1 MARIQSLDALEVLD
15 SRGNPTVEVIAALDS
30 GVAARAIVPS
40 GASTGT
46 NEALEL
52 RDGDERRYG
61 GKGVLKAVENVR
73 GEIARAL
80 IGMDA
85 GDQGAVDRRM
95 IELDGTPNK
104 SRLGANAILGV
115 SLAIA
120 RAAAADVGVSLFRY
134 LSGGGPLTLPVP
146 AMNVLNGGRHADN
159 NVDFQEFMIVPA
171 GAGSFAE
178 ALRMG
183 SEVYHSLKRVL
194 GGRGL
199 ATTVGDEGG
208 YAPDLPSN
216 VAAVEAILA
225 AVERAGYAP
234 GKDVFIA
241 LDPAASEFYED
252 GRYHLKGESKVLT
265 SEQMVDLWEDWASR
279 FPILFLEDGLAED
292 DWSGWAL
299 LTERLGA
306 RVQLVGDDIFVTQ
319 RRFLERGFDEKVAN
333 AILIKLNQVGTLTE
347 TMETVRLA
355 HEHGYRTVISHRSGE
370 TEDVTISHLAVAT
383 KAGQIK
389 TGAPARTERVAK
401 YNELLRIERELGPE
415 ARFAG
420 LQAFRRPGKGDK

>member
-1 MARIQSLDALEVLD
+1 MAKIRSLDALEVLD
-15 SRGNPTVEVIAALDS
+15 SRGNPTIEAVATLDT
-30 GVAARAIVPS
+30 GTAARAIVPS

-52 RDGDERRYG
+52 RDGDSRRYG
-61 GKGVLKAVENVR
+61 GKGVLKAVGHVR
-73 GEIARAL
+73 GEIAQAVA
-80 IGMDA
+80 GMEA
-85 GDQGAVDRRM
+85 TDQEAIDHRM

-104 SRLGANAILGV
+104 TRLGANAILGA
-115 SLAIA
+115 SLAVA
-120 RAAAADVGVSLFRY
+120 RATALDAGVSLFRY
-134 LSGGGPLTLPVP
+134 LSRGGAVSLPVP

-183 SEVYHSLKRVL
+183 AEVYHSLKKVL
-194 GGRGL
+194 HGRGL
-199 ATTVGDEGG
+199 STTVGDEGG

-216 VAAVEAILA
+216 EAAAEAVVEAIA
-225 AVERAGYAP
+225 KAGYTP
-234 GKDVFIA
+234 GKDVYLA

-252 GRYHLKGESKVLT
+252 GSYHLKGEGKVLT
-265 SEQMVDLWEDWASR
+265 ASDMVDLWESWASR

-292 DWSGWAL
+292 DWAGWAL
-299 LTERLGA
+299 LTERLGG
-306 RVQLVGDDIFVTQ
+306 RLQLVGDDIFVTQ
-319 RRFLERGFDEKVAN
+319 RRFLERGFAEKVAN

-347 TMETVRLA
+347 TLETIRLA
-355 HEHGYRTVISHRSGE
+355 QEHGYRTVISHRSGE

-383 KAGQIK
+383 GAGQLK

-401 YNELLRIERELGPE
+401 YNELLRIEVELGAQ

-420 LQAFRRPGKGDK
+420 LQAFGR